1 MDPAKSYRRGTWASY
16 AGGLIRAARTTD
28 PVTDGL
34 ERAGWLVMV
43 EGISAIV
50 VTQGEDS
57 REIVVA
63 TMMTGGTKA
72 VAEFRMPAM
81 IYREVWREGEF
92 ERGDVVTWGGSAWH
106 CQSQTTDKPGI
117 SPAWKLMVKM
127 GRDGKDGKSGDAAA
141 PVRDP
146 VRLK

>member
-34 ERAGWLVMV
+34 EKAGWLVMV

-50 VTQGEDS
+50 VTQGEDA

-63 TMMTGGTKA
+63 TMLTGGTKA

-81 IYREVWREGEF
+81 IYREVWREGPF

-106 CQSQTTDKPGI
+106 CQEQTTDKPGT
-117 SPAWKLMVKM
+117 SMAWKLMVKM
-127 GRDGKDGKSGDAAA
+127 GRDGKDAKAADPMRS
-141 PVRDP
+141 PVK
-146 VRLK
+146 LK